1 LLRLILETVEE
12 VAKSFGSILLLVPKN
27 SMDFGIARDL
37 EYTSVEMFKEGTMY
51 CKELIQFSEP

>member
-1 LLRLILETVEE
+1 VEE